1 MATEEVSLDIENI
14 IDFACEQS
22 PHSSAI
28 LKAFGPI
35 IIKQRQLAM
44 LPSSQSLDCSLI
56 DREKLKAGVPVARQ
70 MNLFLPEDSL
80 KDVTLSIAAGV
91 KEGMPQ
97 LAVSIDLLI
106 DLIQQ
111 GKINPAD
118 YFKASAEGKDNPADS
133 WAKDLQVSPSNAS
146 FLMSLV
152 SRVILERRN
161 KEITAALG
169 DFKWEK
175 GYCPICGAFP
185 SIAFIEEQ
193 GGKRFLHCSACG
205 HYWRFTRVIC
215 PYCENEAP
223 EGMDYFYVEKKTQ
236 ESAFICDKCKK
247 YLVTLYRA
255 GGLFARDMD
264 VFAISL
270 IHLDMIMQ
278 EKGYEPMVSCAWNI
292 LK

>member
-1 MATEEVSLDIENI
+1 MATEEVILNIESI
-14 IDFACEQS
+14 IDLACEQN

-35 IIKQRQLAM
+35 IIKQRQLAA
-44 LPSSQSLDCSLI
+44 LPSSRSLDCSLI

-70 MNLFLPEDSL
+70 INLFLPEDSL
-80 KDVTLSIAAGV
+80 KEIALSIAAGV

-97 LAVSIDLLI
+97 LAESIDLI
-106 DLIQQ
+106 SNLIQKE
-111 GKINPAD
+111 KINPAD
-118 YFKASAEGKDNPADS
+118 YFEAPEEGENSPTDS

-169 DFKWEK
+169 ELEWEK
-175 GYCPICGAFP
+175 GYCPICGTFP

-193 GGKRFLHCSACG
+193 GGKRFLHCSSCG
-205 HYWRFTRVIC
+205 HYWRFTRVLC

-223 EGMDYFYVEKKTQ
+223 EGMDYFYVENKTQ

-255 GGLFARDMD
+255 GSLFARDMD
-264 VFAISL
+264 VSAISL

-278 EKGYEPMVSCAWNI
+278 EKGYEPMAGCAWNI